1 MLNRFN
7 VLVAVTASVLLA
19 CACAKDAKTGS
30 ATPAVTAAGAGAD
43 QVVATWGNGKKLT
56 MKEVDESKE
65 VFEARQKQID
75 AMVMNDLLEQEAKK
89 TNQTVEQW
97 FAAQVDKVVPAPSDE
112 EIAKVFASNQAQM
125 PEGATLEKMK
135 PQIKAYLDDQRRQQA
150 MPALQKVVAE
160 IRNQANVK
168 ILFHEPK
175 KTVEAVGPSRGPEG
189 AKVTIVE
196 FSDFQ
201 CPFCGRVH
209 DTVEKVMESYPGK
222 VRLVF
227 RQFPL
232 KFHEKAPLAAEAAL
246 CANEQGQFWQYHDV
260 LFKNQQ
266 KLDEADLKAH
276 AATIGLDGAKFA
288 DCLSTGRMKK
298 TLEADQAAG
307 EKAGVNGTP
316 AFFINGTPLSGAQ
329 PVEAF
334 KEVIDAELA
343 N

>member
-1 MLNRFN
+1 MLNFRI
-7 VLVAVTASVLLA
+7 VVAASASLLLA

-30 ATPAVTAAGAGAD
+30 ATPQAAAGTGGD
-43 QVVATWGNGKKLT
+43 QIVATWGNGKKLT

-65 VFEARQKQID
+65 IFEARQKQID
-75 AMVMNDLLEQEAKK
+75 SMVMNDLLEQEAKK
-89 TNQTVEQW
+89 TNQTVEEW
-97 FAAQVDKVVPAPSDE
+97 FAAKVDQVVPPATDDD
-112 EIAKVFASNQAQM
+112 IAKVFASNQAQL

-135 PQIKAYLDDQRRQQA
+135 PQIKAYLDEQRRQQA
-150 MPALQKVVAE
+150 MPMLQKMVAE
-160 IRNQANVK
+160 LRTQANVK

-175 KTVEAVGPSRGPEG
+175 KQVEAIGPSRGPEG

-201 CPFCGRVH
+201 CPYCGRVH

-266 KLDEADLKAH
+266 KLDEPDLKAH
-276 AATIGLDGAKFA
+276 AASIGLDAAKFA

-329 PVEAF
+329 PLEAF
-334 KEVIDAELA
+334 KEVIDQELA